1 MWFRQI
7 QTNVY
12 KKKPNTNNLASK
24 TDFNTKAT
32 NMDIQR
38 TQGLGRGG
46 GGGGGR
52 GGGGAGVSQIY
63 I

>member
-12 KKKPNTNNLASK
+12 KKKPNTNNLVSK

-46 GGGGGR
+46 AR